1 MSYVRYFAL
10 LFCILLRLR
19 FTSQSRN
26 EIVAC
31 RLASTG
37 SGCVHSENSLNT
49 CEKSQQRIIAIGDI
63 HGSYE
68 SLLKILYFA
77 NVTSDP
83 YVCQWSD
90 KVTPTLLIQLG
101 DLTDRGKHSLE
112 SFKCLAS
119 LQLSANK
126 LNSKVVR
133 LVGNHDL
140 WWLEGLFHATE
151 E

>member
-1 MSYVRYFAL
+1 MSRSWYLVF
-10 LFCILLRLR
+10 LFCALSQLR
-19 FTSQSRN
+19 FTLQSRN

-31 RLASTG
+31 RLAS
-37 SGCVHSENSLNT
+37 SGCVHSTNSLET

-77 NVTSDP
+77 KITSDP
-83 YVCQWSD
+83 YVCEWSD
-90 KVTPTLLIQLG
+90 KVIPTLLIQMG
-101 DLTDRGKHSLE
+101 DLTDRGIHSLE

-126 LNSKVVR
+126 VNSKVIR